1 MGENLMSLA
10 RSGGKYLKL
19 FGDGKMVKTLP
30 YDAEVE
36 WLGLDYKQ
44 GAGPIFKIPLDT
56 SYGDIDFK
64 TEIKVNENCLHR
76 DIKYFGRCT
85 TNARRLGMSQF
96 QSKIRD
102 TTVQITNEW
111 MSINCDATR
120 AVGTITIGSVTN
132 EVKYWWTSGVT
143 SGDLIN
149 YLPIFGEANVNSS
162 SSEYVNALGGFAMKF
177 FQIYRDDSLVLDIVF
192 VRKDGCGMAYD
203 KVSGMLFS
211 PYYLST
217 SETRRFVI
225 GPDKTT

>member
-1 MGENLMSLA
+1 MQLA
-10 RSGGKYLKL
+10 ARTAAW
-19 FGDGKMVKTLP
+19 DGKRLP

-36 WLGLDYKQ
+36 WLGLDFNGQ

-64 TEIKVNENCLHR
+64 TEIRINENCLNR

-102 TTVQITNEW
+102 TTVQTTNEW

-132 EVKYWWTSGVT
+132 AISYWWTSGVS

-149 YLPIFGEANVNSS
+149 YLPIFGEANSS
-162 SSEYVNALGGFAMKF
+162 ASTTENVSAVGGFAMKF
-177 FQIYRDDSLVLDIVF
+177 FQIYRNDSLVLDVVF
-192 VRKDGCGMAYD
+192 VRKDGFGMAYD
-203 KVSGMLFS
+203 KVSGTLFS
-211 PYYLST
+211 PYYLRT
-217 SETRRFVI
+217 SETRIFVI